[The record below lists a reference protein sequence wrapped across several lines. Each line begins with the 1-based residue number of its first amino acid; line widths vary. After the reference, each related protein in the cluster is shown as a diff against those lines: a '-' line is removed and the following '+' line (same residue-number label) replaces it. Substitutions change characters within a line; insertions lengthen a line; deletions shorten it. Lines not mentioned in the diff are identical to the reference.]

1 MCARAPKPRS
11 SFFRPSLIDFYAGKI
26 VPMPAQNH
34 TSVRLGKSW
43 EQAILVQTTI
53 LSIKKGCTCL
63 GAQAIN
69 EATGFGIGR
78 HGG

>member
-1 MCARAPKPRS
+1 
-11 SFFRPSLIDFYAGKI
+11 
-26 VPMPAQNH
+26 MPAQNH